1 MQIKTIFLSL
11 CCLVWGTT
19 FGQAGDDDRQRYVDQ
34 FSWLAVQEME
44 RTGVPASIKLG
55 QAILESR
62 WGTSDL
68 ARSANNHFG
77 IKCGGSWSGGS
88 YYKEDD
94 DYVLGK
100 LVPSCFRAYSSVQ
113 ESFVAHS
120 NFLMSNRR
128 YAELFALDTDDYKG
142 WAKGLKKA
150 GYATAKHYHRS
161 LISII
166 EEMGLDKYDRMSS
179 TDFGLLANRPGQ
191 TPLTRPGTPGPG
203 VLPPNGPAKAPVDD
217 AVAPLQIL
225 VNNDVKYVVP
235 QKGETLESLSEK
247 LNVPVKWLL
256 SYNPTIEASDE
267 VLDTGNWV
275 YIQPKRKNYRGR
287 QRYHEVT
294 AMDNMFSLS
303 QRYGISLNQLY
314 ERNQMIPGT
323 EPAVGTQIKLRGW
336 KVKTAPALRPI
347 KGSGRVNGQVPPRTK
362 EIITAKPPVTE
373 SSPKPGYAQ
382 LILEQEKTTPAP
394 NKDQVSS
401 GAVFHR
407 VAIGDNLYKIADQY
421 NQTQEQLRKWNNL
434 AENATLMVGMRL
446 RVQ

>member
-1 MQIKTIFLSL
+1 MQIKPILLSL
-11 CCLVWGTT
+11 CCLLWGAA
-19 FGQAGDDDRQRYVDQ
+19 FSQAGDDDRQRYVDQ

-44 RTGVPASIKLG
+44 RTGVPASVKLG

-77 IKCGGSWSGGS
+77 IKCGGSWTGGS
-88 YYKEDD
+88 YYKKDD

-120 NFLMSNRR
+120 NFLMANRR
-128 YAELFALDTDDYKG
+128 YAELFALKTNDYKG
-142 WAKGLKKA
+142 WARGLKKA
-150 GYATAKHYHRS
+150 GYATARHYHRS
-161 LISII
+161 LINVI
-166 EEMGLDKYDRMSS
+166 EELGLDKYDHMSS
-179 TDFGLLANRPGQ
+179 ADFGLLANRPGKQ
-191 TPLTRPGTPGPG
+191 PTVTRPG
-203 VLPPNGPAKAPVDD
+203 VLPPNGPADAPKTD
-217 AVAPLQIL
+217 AVGAVQIL
-225 VNNDVKYVVP
+225 SNNDVKYVVS
-235 QKGETLESLSEK
+235 QAGETLESLSDR

-256 SYNPTIEASDE
+256 SYNSNVEEATE
-267 VLDTGNWV
+267 ELDAGEWI

-287 QRYHEVT
+287 QKWHEVS
-294 AMDNMFSLS
+294 AQDNMFSLS

-323 EPAVGTQIKLRGW
+323 EPAVGAQVKIRGW

-347 KGSGRVNGQVPPRTK
+347 KGRGRVAGQVPPQS
-362 EIITAKPPVTE
+362 KPEALAQNIPR
-373 SSPKPGYAQ
+373 SARSPGYAQ
-382 LILEQEKTTPAP
+382 LIMEQEKAP
-394 NKDQVSS
+394 RMQDKDQVSS

-407 VAIGDNLYKIADQY
+407 VAIGDDLNKIAAQY
-421 NQTQEQLRKWNNL
+421 NQTTEQLREWNQL
-434 AENATLMVGMRL
+434 AEKATLMVGMRL

>member
-1 MQIKTIFLSL
+1 MQIKPILLSL
-11 CCLVWGTT
+11 CCLLWGTA
-19 FGQAGDDDRQRYVDQ
+19 FSQAGDDDRQRYVDQ

-77 IKCGGSWSGGS
+77 IKCGGSWTGGS
-88 YYKEDD
+88 YYRKDD

-100 LVPSCFRAYSSVQ
+100 LVPSCFRSYSSVQ

-120 NFLMSNRR
+120 NFLMANRR
-128 YAELFALDTDDYKG
+128 YAELFALKTDDYKG
-142 WAKGLKKA
+142 WARGLKKA
-150 GYATAKHYHRS
+150 GYATARHYHRS
-161 LISII
+161 LINII

-179 TDFGLLANRPGQ
+179 SDFGLLANRPGQ
-191 TPLTRPGTPGPG
+191 QPSVTRPG
-203 VLPPNGPAKAPVDD
+203 VLPPNGPADAPKTD
-217 AVAPLQIL
+217 AVGAVQIL
-225 VNNDVKYVVP
+225 SNNDVKYVVS
-235 QKGETLESLSEK
+235 QGGETLESLSDR

-256 SYNPTIEASDE
+256 SYNSNVEEATE
-267 VLDTGNWV
+267 ELDAGEWI

-287 QRYHEVT
+287 QKWHEVS
-294 AMDNMFSLS
+294 AQDNMFSLS

-323 EPAVGTQIKLRGW
+323 EPAVGAQVKIRGW

-347 KGSGRVNGQVPPRTK
+347 KGRGRVAGQVPPPS
-362 EIITAKPPVTE
+362 KPEAPTQPRPQPAR
-373 SSPKPGYAQ
+373 SPGYAQ
-382 LILEQEKTTPAP
+382 LIMEQEKTPQVQD
-394 NKDQVSS
+394 KDQVSS

-407 VAIGDNLYKIADQY
+407 VAIGDDLNKIAAQY
-421 NQTQEQLRKWNNL
+421 NQTTEQLREWNQL
-434 AENATLMVGMRL
+434 AEKATLMVGMRL